1 MKEIALNILDIANN
15 SIRAKCTLLEIKITE
30 SVKDNL
36 LTLAIIDD
44 GCGMDATTLAK
55 VTDPFFSSRTTRHI
69 GLGVPFLK
77 QHAELAGGKFEITST
92 VGVGTNVFATFVL
105 NHPDRQPLGDVPDV
119 LLMLIASNPEIDFYY
134 SFTTD
139 DDELVFDTR
148 EIKKVLEGIPIN
160 SPEVLKML
168 KDMMVL

>member
-1 MKEIALNILDIANN
+1 VKEIALNILDIANN

>member
-1 MKEIALNILDIANN
+1 M
-15 SIRAKCTLLEIKITE
+15 EIKITE